1 MDQHSYLS
9 NADGAAIEELYQQYL
24 ANPDS
29 VEFGWRKFFEGFDF
43 QRSDFTEAG
52 GDIPEN
58 LSKEFKVINLIN
70 GYRSRGHLF
79 TKTNPVRERRQYSPT
94 LDIENFGLS
103 QADLN
108 TVFQAGIQIGIG
120 AAKLS
125 DIVAHMRLTYCQS
138 VGVEYMYIRTPDK
151 IKWLQ
156 DKIEINKNQ
165 PNFSINER
173 KNIFHKLNQAVV
185 FENFLHTK
193 FTGQKRFS
201 LEGCEAL
208 IPALDAVIQK
218 GASLGAEEFVMGMA
232 HRGRLNVLANIL
244 NKTYSDIFSEFEGK
258 DYEDSL
264 FDGDV
269 KYHLG
274 YTTDIITE
282 AGKKVHLS
290 MCPNPSHLEA
300 VDPVVEGV
308 SRAKLNMRY
317 GGDRNKLV
325 PILIHGDASIAG
337 QGVVYEVVQMAHLDG
352 YQTGG
357 TIHIVVNNQI
367 GFTTNFMDARSS
379 TYCTDVAK
387 VTLCPVFHV
396 NADDVEAVVNTIQL
410 AMEYRQLYHK
420 DVFIDLLGYR
430 KYGHNEGDEPRFTQP
445 LLYKLIEKHQNPRE
459 IYYKKLTETGVIE
472 ANLAK
477 EMENSF
483 KQMLQERLNEA
494 KQLEKTKVIPF
505 LEDDW
510 DGIQFSQPSDFEKSP
525 DTGIDKKILLRIG
538 KTLSTLPKDKK
549 FFKKIEKIIEDRQN
563 MIEKTGQLDWGMAE
577 LMAYGSL
584 LMEGFPV
591 RISGQDVE
599 RGTFSHRHA
608 VLKVEDSEE
617 EYIPLTQIGPKQAR
631 FAIYNSFLSE
641 YAVLGFD
648 YGYSLVK
655 PNGLTVWEAQFGD
668 FNNGAQIIIDQFI
681 SCAEDKW
688 KRMSGIVMLLPHGYE
703 GQGAEHSSGRMER
716 FLQLCAEYNMQVVN
730 CTTPAN
736 FFHVLRRQ
744 LHWKFRK
751 PLIVFTPKSLLR
763 HARCVSSL
771 NELANGSFQEVLDDI
786 TAQSN
791 EIEKIVFCT
800 GKLYYELL
808 EQKEITHAKETAIV
822 RIEQLY
828 PLPITQLRGILKK
841 YKKAT
846 RFLWAQEEPENMGAW
861 GYLLRVFREVSLEV
875 VCRSESASPATGS
888 SKRHARTQKEL
899 VERVF
904 ERALEKVS

>member
-9 NADGAAIEELYQQYL
+9 NADGAAIEELYKQYL
-24 ANPDS
+24 SNPES

-43 QRSDFTEAG
+43 QRADFIETTAE
-52 GDIPEN
+52 IPEN
-58 LSKEFKVINLIN
+58 LIKEFKVINLIN

-79 TKTNPVRERRQYSPT
+79 TKTNPVRERRQYTPT
-94 LDIENFGLS
+94 LDIENFGLTP
-103 QADLN
+103 ADLE
-108 TVFQAGIQIGIG
+108 TTFQAGTQIGIG
-120 AAKLS
+120 SSKLK
-125 DIVAHMRLTYCQS
+125 DIVEHLRITYCQS

-156 DKIEINKNQ
+156 EKMEGTKNQ
-165 PNFSINER
+165 PQFSIPE
-173 KNIFHKLNQAVV
+173 KKQIFHKLNQAVV

-193 FTGQKRFS
+193 FPGQKRFS

-208 IPALDAVIQK
+208 IPALDAIIQK
-218 GASLGAEEFVMGMA
+218 GAQLGLEEIVIGMA
-232 HRGRLNVLANIL
+232 HRGRLNVLANTL
-244 NKTYSDIFSEFEGK
+244 NKTYADIFSEFEGK
-258 DYEDSL
+258 DYEDNL

-274 YTTDIITE
+274 YTTDVTTE
-282 AGKKVHLS
+282 NGKRVHLS

-317 GGDRNKLV
+317 GGDRDKLV

-337 QGVVYEVVQMAHLDG
+337 QGVVYEIVQMAHLDG

-367 GFTTNFMDARSS
+367 GFTTNYLDARSS

-410 AMEYRQLYHK
+410 AIEYRQLYHK

-445 LLYKLIEKHQNPRE
+445 LLYKTIEKHPNPRE
-459 IYYKKLTETGVIE
+459 IYSKKLMETGVIE
-472 ANLAK
+472 SNLAK

-494 KQLEKTKVIPF
+494 KQVEKTKVIPF

-510 DGIQFSQPSDFEKSP
+510 DGIKFSKPADFEQSP
-525 DTGIDKKILLRIG
+525 TTGVDKKVLLQIA
-538 KTLSTLPKDKK
+538 KKLVELPQNKK
-549 FFKKIEKIIEDRQN
+549 FFKKVEKIIEDRKN
-563 MIEKTGQLDWGMAE
+563 MVEKTDQLDWGMAE

-584 LMEGFPV
+584 VMEGFPV

-617 EYIPLTQIGPKQAR
+617 EYIPLAQIDPKQAR
-631 FAIYNSFLSE
+631 FAIYNSLLSE

-648 YGYSLVK
+648 YGYSLAK
-655 PNGLTVWEAQFGD
+655 PNALTVWEAQFGD

-681 SCAEDKW
+681 SSAEDKW
-688 KRMSGIVMLLPHGYE
+688 KRMSGLVMLLPHGYE
-703 GQGAEHSSGRMER
+703 GQGAEHSSARMER
-716 FLQLCAEYNMQVVN
+716 FLQLCAEHNMQVAN

-744 LHWKFRK
+744 LYWKFRK

-763 HARCVSSL
+763 HPRCVSSI
-771 NELANGSFQEVLDDI
+771 NDLAKGSFMEVIDD
-786 TAQSN
+786 TTTQANQV
-791 EIEKIVFCT
+791 EKVVFCT

-808 EQKEITHAKETAIV
+808 EQKEATNAKETALV
-822 RIEQLY
+822 RVEQLY
-828 PLPITQLRGILKK
+828 PLPLSQLRAVLNK
-841 YKKAT
+841 YKKAS
-846 RFLWAQEEPENMGAW
+846 RFVWAQEEPENMGAW
-861 GYLLRVFREVSLEV
+861 SYMLRVFRDVPLELVS
-875 VCRSESASPATGS
+875 RTESASPATGS

-899 VERVF
+899 IERVF
-904 ERALEKVS
+904 ERTLEKVS